1 MVVVGTTPVL
11 TFDKDLLY
19 EGPLYLLAYYYAFHL
34 TYPKCLATLLSVLQ
48 TQVLRDVIHE
58 QDETPSYKKAIHEW
72 RMFVD

>member
-1 MVVVGTTPVL
+1 MVVVGTSPIL

-58 QDETPSYKKAIHEW
+58 QDATPSYKKAINEW